1 MARLGGARRGA
12 TRRRSW
18 PAPARPRPPPARHLR
33 PPAPL
38 SIPGGPAIS
47 GAPARGASAASMEEE
62 RGRSAERRSREEE
75 GGADATHGGGKG
87 RATRRPKSAPA
98 PLVLLS
104 APAPL
109 VLLPIL
115 IAPAA
120 SKTKASTGRPL
131 PAPVAAGVARGSG
144 GGRLGRGARA
154 RRRQPPP
161 AAQGSDGDGRAP
173 VDAGEDCLPPAHPL
187 SFILGPDLQAVSWSG
202 ANGGAGPA
210 RDLGSPARARAPEL
224 ALSEQRSGRAAS
236 AFSPP
241 RRRRAWGGGRG
252 LRRPAK
258 AVAAGAP
265 RSLAGRCLLCS
276 LPSPSL
282 SARAGVVVGAAC
294 GPVPVA
300 GCFFSPPQLAER
312 GLSACFRIRWRS
324 PLQRFF
330 TP

>member
-1 MARLGGARRGA
+1 MEQRDGAVESTEQNLGGGREA
-12 TRRRSW
+12 
-18 PAPARPRPPPARHLR
+18 AP
-33 PPAPL
+33 
-38 SIPGGPAIS
+38 
-47 GAPARGASAASMEEE
+47 
-62 RGRSAERRSREEE
+62 
-75 GGADATHGGGKG
+75 
-87 RATRRPKSAPA
+87 
-98 PLVLLS
+98 
-104 APAPL
+104 
-109 VLLPIL
+109 LLPIL

-120 SKTKASTGRPL
+120 SKTK
-131 PAPVAAGVARGSG
+131 
-144 GGRLGRGARA
+144 
-154 RRRQPPP
+154 
-161 AAQGSDGDGRAP
+161 
-173 VDAGEDCLPPAHPL
+173 
-187 SFILGPDLQAVSWSG
+187 AVSWSG

-265 RSLAGRCLLCS
+265 RSLVGRCLLCS

-324 PLQRFF
+324 PLRRFF
-330 TP
+330 TR